1 MIFDFSEFMRKVI
14 KYLILGAVVSVVS
27 ALLPKKSMNIEEIV
41 VIGVTAAAVFAILDV
56 FAPEISKA
64 AKSGS
69 GFAIGSSLV
78 GGIPLR

>member
-14 KYLILGAVVSVVS
+14 KYLILGMCVSVVS

-41 VIGVTAAAVFAILDV
+41 VIGVTAAAIFAILDV
-56 FAPEISKA
+56 FAPSISA
-64 AKSGS
+64 SAKNGA
-69 GFAIGSSLV
+69 GFAIGAGMV

>member
-14 KYLILGAVVSVVS
+14 KYLILGMCVSVVS

-41 VIGVTAAAVFAILDV
+41 VIGITASAIFAILDV
-56 FAPEISKA
+56 FAPSIGVA
-64 AKSGS
+64 ARSGA
-69 GFAIGSSLV
+69 GFSIGAGIV

>member
-56 FAPEISKA
+56 FAP
-64 AKSGS
+64 
-69 GFAIGSSLV
+69 AIGQSARNGAGMGIGLGLV
-78 GGIPLR
+78 GGVPLR

>member
-41 VIGVTAAAVFAILDV
+41 VIGITAASCFAILDV
-56 FAPEISKA
+56 FAPSIGVA
-64 AKSGS
+64 ARNGA
-69 GFAIGSSLV
+69 GMGIGLGLV
-78 GGIPLR
+78 GGVPLR